1 MFCYV
6 MIEYYLQGCRAA
18 IVVTKVTLDQ
28 QYAYNWRIQEID
40 EFITREVKQV
50 PFITP

>member
-1 MFCYV
+1 

-18 IVVTKVTLDQ
+18 INIRQVTLDQ
-28 QYAYNWRIQEID
+28 QFAYNWSLED
-40 EFITREVKQV
+40 TEDFVTREVKEV

>member
-18 IVVTKVTLDQ
+18 ITVKQVSLDQ
-28 QYAYNWRIQEID
+28 QFAYNWSLQETE